1 MMYETNMY
9 SSLME
14 KTSQIKN
21 SITIQNVFMF
31 IIFLNFLINACLFIM
46 LIFVEENVKPSYKE
60 ISREIPQL
68 KQILTDFDEIMPE
81 IKNSFTMLN
90 NFCNSIEYKH
100 LCGFSDIIK
109 E

>member
-1 MMYETNMY
+1 MYETNMY

-14 KTSQIKN
+14 KTTQIKN
-21 SITIQNVFMF
+21 SISLQNIFMF

-46 LIFVEENVKPSYKE
+46 LIVVEENVKPSYNE
-60 ISREIPQL
+60 IQSEIPQI
-68 KQILTDFDEIMPE
+68 KQILTDLDEIMPQ
-81 IKNSFTMLN
+81 IKNSFNMLN

-100 LCGFSDIIK
+100 LCGIGETIK